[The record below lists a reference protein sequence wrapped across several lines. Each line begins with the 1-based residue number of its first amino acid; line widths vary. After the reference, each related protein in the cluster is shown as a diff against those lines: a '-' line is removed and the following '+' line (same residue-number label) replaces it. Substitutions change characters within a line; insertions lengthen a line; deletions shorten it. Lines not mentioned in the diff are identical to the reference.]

1 MGELVMPKELKVGD
15 LMVYVGMDSKEY
27 DKGVDK
33 MQGGLEKLANGVK
46 IFFSAM
52 VVKEIVD
59 GVGQITDA
67 YGRFE
72 QVVGGV
78 EKLFGE
84 SADAVKAYADNAW
97 KTAGI
102 SATQYMQTV
111 TGFSAGLI
119 RSLEGDTEKASR
131 VADMAIQDM
140 ADNANTFG
148 VSLQEVQD
156 IYQSIARGNYQ
167 TLDSLALGFAGTKQG
182 MQDLI
187 DEANRLNAQ
196 KGIFSQYTIDNLA
209 DVYEAIHVVQEDLG
223 ITGTT
228 AREAEKTLEGST
240 NAMKAS
246 FENLKVAIAGGGDL
260 KNAVQTFGKTI
271 VTYLKNLIPRV
282 VQILKNIPTL
292 FREILSGLPDL
303 IREIV
308 PMILDGIRELPSMIL
323 ETFRTLLPEMLNFGL
338 EMLLGLANG
347 ILEGLPTLIG
357 YLPQIVYAITE
368 FFANSFTQIAEAGMQ
383 LLMAI
388 VANMPTIVQAIVN
401 ALPAIFM
408 AIEATLVNHLPEM
421 AEAGFNLLVGLV
433 KLLPV
438 IIIEIAKAIPAIVLR
453 LFEMLRNEYNG
464 MAEKGKELFSKLSS
478 RVSETFETAKSK
490 AKEYVNKVK
499 DGIVSGF
506 SAITQAGRNL
516 VTGLWN
522 GISGGWDWLVSQVRG
537 LASRLVNSVKDRLGI
552 HSPSTVFAGIGEN
565 LAEGLNVGYTV
576 EWDEFEHHALNSF
589 RDMVNT
595 MNGMDVMGKDIGYS
609 LGQTLTADALEP
621 VTTQVVLDGKVIA
634 ESTNTYNRNLQL
646 AVGMR

>member
-1 MGELVMPKELKVGD
+1 MGELVMPNTLDVGT
-15 LMVYVGMDSKEY
+15 LMVYTGLDNKEY
-27 DKGVDK
+27 EKGLAK
-33 MQGGLEKLANGVK
+33 MENGTKGFLNKATLIWGAISAVAVK
-46 IFFSAM
+46 SVSDM
-52 VVKEIVD
+52 VES
-59 GVGQITDA
+59 

-72 QVVGGV
+72 QLVGGV
-78 EKLFGE
+78 ETLFKD
-84 SADAVKAYADNAW
+84 SADVVQQYADNAW

-102 SATQYMQTV
+102 SANQYMDTV
-111 TGFSAGLI
+111 TSFSA
-119 RSLEGDTEKASR
+119 SLLQSLDGDTAKSAQ

-140 ADNANTFG
+140 ADNANKLG
-148 VSLQEVQD
+148 NSMESIQNA
-156 IYQSIARGNYQ
+156 YQNFAKGQYML
-167 TLDSLALGFAGTKQG
+167 LDNLRLGYGGTKTE
-182 MQDLI
+182 M
-187 DEANRLNAQ
+187 ERL
-196 KGIFSQYTIDNLA
+196 LA
-209 DVYEAIHVVQEDLG
+209 DAEKISGVHYDIQNLNDVFEAIHVIQGELG

-228 AREAEKTLEGST
+228 ALEAEHTIEGSA

-260 KNAVQTFGKTI
+260 KKAVQTFGQTI

-282 VQILKNIPTL
+282 VQILKNIPTF
-292 FREILSGLPDL
+292 FREILLGLPDL
-303 IREIV
+303 IREIA

-347 ILEGLPTLIG
+347 ILEGLPTFIG
-357 YLPQIVYAITE
+357 YLPQIIYAITE
-368 FFANSFTQIAEAGMQ
+368 FLANSFTQIAEAGMQ

-388 VANMPTIVQAIVN
+388 IANMPTIIQAIVN

-421 AEAGFNLLVGLV
+421 AEAGFNLLVALV

-438 IIIEIAKAIPAIVLR
+438 IVIEIAKAIPAIVGK

-478 RVSETFETAKSK
+478 RVSETFETAKGK

-522 GISGGWDWLVSQVRG
+522 GISGGWDWLISQVRG

-565 LAEGLNVGYTV
+565 LAEGLNIGYTV

>member
-1 MGELVMPKELKVGD
+1 MPNFDVGS
-15 LMVYVGMDSKEY
+15 LMVYTKIDDKEY
-27 DKGVDK
+27 NE
-33 MQGGLEKLANGVK
+33 GLEKMEKGTKGFLDKATLIWGA
-46 IFFSAM
+46 ISAVAIKSISDM
-52 VVKEIVD
+52 VS
-59 GVGQITDA
+59 A
-67 YGRFE
+67 YGQFE

-119 RSLEGDTEKASR
+119 RSLEGDTEEASR
-131 VADMAIQDM
+131 IADMAIQDM

-148 VSLQEVQD
+148 LSLQEVQD

-187 DEANRLNAQ
+187 DEANRINAQ

-228 AREAEKTLEGST
+228 AKEAEKTLEGST

-260 KNAVQTFGKTI
+260 KNAVKTFGQTI
-271 VTYLKNLIPRV
+271 VTFLKNLIPRV

-292 FREILSGLPDL
+292 FGEILSGLPDL
-303 IREIV
+303 IREIA
-308 PMILDGIRELPSMIL
+308 PMILDGIKELPSMIL
-323 ETFRTLLPEMLNFGL
+323 DTFRTLLPEMLNFGL
-338 EMLLGLANG
+338 EMLLGLTNG
-347 ILEGLPTLIG
+347 ILEGLPTFIG

-368 FFANSFTQIAEAGMQ
+368 FLANSFTQIAEAGMQ

-388 VANMPTIVQAIVN
+388 VANLPAIIQAIVN
-401 ALPAIFM
+401 ALPAVFM
-408 AIEATLVNHLPEM
+408 AIETTLVNHLPEM
-421 AEAGFNLLVGLV
+421 AIAGFNLFVSLIEM
-433 KLLPV
+433 LPM
-438 IIIEIAKAIPAIVLR
+438 IIIQIAKAIPAIVGR
-453 LFEMLRNEYNG
+453 LLEMLRNEWG
-464 MAEKGKELFSKLSS
+464 VMAEKGKELFGKITE
-478 RVSETFETAKSK
+478 RVSETYNNAKAK
-490 AKEYVNKVK
+490 AKEYVGKVK
-499 DGIVSGF
+499 DGITSGF
-506 SAITQAGRNL
+506 SMIVEAGRNL

-522 GISGGWDWLVSQVRG
+522 GISSGWSWLINQVKS
-537 LASRLVNSVKDRLGI
+537 LARNLVASVKNTLGI

-565 LAEGLNVGYTV
+565 LAQGLDVGYTV
-576 EWDEFEHHALNSF
+576 EWDEFEHHAINSF
-589 RDMVNT
+589 KDMVSA
-595 MNGMDVMGKDIGYS
+595 MNGVDIMGKDVGYG
-609 LGQTLTADALEP
+609 LGQTLRAEAMEP

-634 ESTNTYNRNLQL
+634 ESTNAYNRNLQL
-646 AVGMR
+646 AVGAR